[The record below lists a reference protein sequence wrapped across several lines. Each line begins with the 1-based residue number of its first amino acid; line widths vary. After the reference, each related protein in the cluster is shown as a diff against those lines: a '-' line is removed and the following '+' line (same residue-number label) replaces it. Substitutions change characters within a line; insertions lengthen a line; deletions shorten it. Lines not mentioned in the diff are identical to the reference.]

1 MSSEAIRCHQRQLDV
16 IREETESPDGHEAIR
31 CHQRQLDVIRGF
43 GGPEAL
49 TRQKHVL
56 ARLGRV
62 GQVLEVPIPLMRRD
76 HVHVRTET
84 VRDRP
89 EESEGN

>member
-1 MSSEAIRCHQRQLDV
+1 MGMRQLDV
-16 IREETESPDGHEAIR
+16 IKAIR

-76 HVHVRTET
+76 HVHVRAET

>member
-1 MSSEAIRCHQRQLDV
+1 MSSEGRPVSELV
-16 IREETESPDGHEAIR
+16 EETESPDGHEAIR

-62 GQVLEVPIPLMRRD
+62 GQVLEIPISLMRRD
-76 HVHVRTET
+76 HVHVRAET
-84 VRDRP
+84 VRDRS